1 MNGNDT
7 YLDVNNAHLRVTSGN
22 VHASSFNLDQISI
35 VTTSNTGSTI
45 NFLNDTKGFTSR
57 SNIEVGTANLFVDT
71 TTSNVGVGTNAPAYT
86 LDVHGS
92 ANVGAITST
101 AINMSGHIIPTTNA
115 TYDIG
120 SAAFKIRDMYIDDN
134 SLWIGDEAKI
144 SFTGNQLKF
153 RRRKKTIVP
162 SGLVTIGAAHSSSK
176 DEATVQSEAL
186 ALSVGVN
193 AVADMKLHHW
203 VAYAKH
209 LDPTKTAGDIYT
221 DSAADYEAS
230 AASEAFKEV
239 GDDIYSP
246 HNVSIGKS
254 TTPTSALDV
263 NGTVTATAFVGTM
276 PNLDATKITSG
287 TFGTARIPTLNQN
300 TTGSAATLTTP
311 ISIGG
316 VNFDGSAAIVPTT
329 FGAATFSGDVAV
341 DTDTL
346 FVDTVNDRV
355 GVNIATPAHTLDVA
369 GDINLSGSLRI
380 GGAAQ
385 TFGGG
390 GGGGSSQWTTVNS
403 TEIHYSSGNVGIGT
417 TDPAHTLHVDGNIY
431 ASGNVTAYS
440 DARKKTNLQIID
452 NSLNKIEKINGY
464 TYEKD
469 NVRYTGLVA
478 QEVLSI
484 LPEAVVGN
492 EEDGYGLAYGNMVG
506 ILVEAI
512 KELSGKVKSLEEKLY
527 S

>member
-1 MNGNDT
+1 
-7 YLDVNNAHLRVTSGN
+7 
-22 VHASSFNLDQISI
+22 
-35 VTTSNTGSTI
+35 
-45 NFLNDTKGFTSR
+45 
-57 SNIEVGTANLFVDT
+57 
-71 TTSNVGVGTNAPAYT
+71 
-86 LDVHGS
+86 
-92 ANVGAITST
+92 
-101 AINMSGHIIPTTNA
+101 
-115 TYDIG
+115 
-120 SAAFKIRDMYIDDN
+120 
-134 SLWIGDEAKI
+134 
-144 SFTGNQLKF
+144 
-153 RRRKKTIVP
+153 
-162 SGLVTIGAAHSSSK
+162 
-176 DEATVQSEAL
+176 
-186 ALSVGVN
+186 
-193 AVADMKLHHW
+193 
-203 VAYAKH
+203 
-209 LDPTKTAGDIYT
+209 
-221 DSAADYEAS
+221 
-230 AASEAFKEV
+230 
-239 GDDIYSP
+239 
-246 HNVSIGKS
+246 
-254 TTPTSALDV
+254 
-263 NGTVTATAFVGTM
+263 M
-276 PNLDATKITSG
+276 PNLDATKITTG
-287 TFGTARIPTLNQN
+287 TLDAARIPTLNQN

-311 ISIGG
+311 RSIGG
-316 VNFDGSAAIVPTT
+316 VDFDGSAAIVPTT